1 MSTRRE
7 FITLLGG
14 AAAAWP
20 LAARAQQPER
30 VRRIG
35 VLMGLAE
42 NDPEGQARVAAFR
55 QGLEQLRW
63 TDGRNARI
71 DYRWAAGEGSRA
83 VTYAAELVALS
94 PDVIFAGA
102 VSALAPLQSATKTIP
117 IVFAQVS
124 DPVGG
129 GFVVSLARPGGNI
142 TGFTQYEYTTGVK
155 WLELLKEI
163 APGVARVAF
172 LYDPANP
179 TSAGFLRTI
188 EPGTPSLGVQ
198 VSTYAVR
205 ETAEFERAIDAFAA
219 EPNGGL
225 IILPS
230 LSATIHR
237 ELIVAGVARHRLP
250 VVYPYRL
257 FATSGGLA
265 SYGVDNIDMYRRA
278 AGYIDR
284 ILKGASP
291 AELPVQQATKFEL
304 IINLKTARALGLEIP
319 PTLLARADEVIE

>member
-1 MSTRRE
+1 MKRRE
-7 FITLLGG
+7 FIMLLGG
-14 AAAAWP
+14 AAATWP

-55 QGLEQLRW
+55 QGLEQLGW
-63 TDGRNARI
+63 TDGLNARI

-83 VTYAAELVALS
+83 VTYAAELVALA

-102 VSALAPLQSATKTIP
+102 VSALAPLQPATKTIP

-163 APGVARVAF
+163 APRVARVAF

-237 ELIVAGVARHRLP
+237 ELIVARVARHSLP

-304 IINLKTARALGLEIP
+304 IINLKTAKALGLEVP

>member
-1 MSTRRE
+1 M
-7 FITLLGG
+7 
-14 AAAAWP
+14 
-20 LAARAQQPER
+20 
-30 VRRIG
+30 
-35 VLMGLAE
+35 
-42 NDPEGQARVAAFR
+42 
-55 QGLEQLRW
+55 
-63 TDGRNARI
+63 
-71 DYRWAAGEGSRA
+71 
-83 VTYAAELVALS
+83 TYAAELVALS

-102 VSALAPLQSATKTIP
+102 VSALAPLQPATKTIP

-142 TGFTQYEYTTGVK
+142 TGFTQYEYATGVK

-163 APGVARVAF
+163 APRVARVAF

-188 EPGTPSLGVQ
+188 EPSTPSLGVQ

-205 ETAEFERAIDAFAA
+205 GTAEFERAIDAFAA

-230 LSATIHR
+230 LAATIHR

-278 AGYIDR
+278 AGYVDR

-304 IINLKTARALGLEIP
+304 IINLKTAKALGLEIP